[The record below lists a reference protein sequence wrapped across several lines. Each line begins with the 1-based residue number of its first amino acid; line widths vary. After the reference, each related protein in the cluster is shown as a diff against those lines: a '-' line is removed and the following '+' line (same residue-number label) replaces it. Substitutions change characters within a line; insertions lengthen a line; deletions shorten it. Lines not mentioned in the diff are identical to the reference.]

1 VSFWDLCVLK
11 CRQLVHF
18 NLGRKAFLTA
28 LPLCDSSIC
37 HLLIRLEPLME
48 ISIILWL
55 DVCIQ
60 SLGFLGQG
68 VMSSSLL

>member
-1 VSFWDLCVLK
+1 
-11 CRQLVHF
+11 VHF

-28 LPLCDSSIC
+28 LCDTSIC